1 LLAIVVTP
9 DRRRGAWTAPSR
21 GRSLVFYA
29 SPATAASTRSSTRRP
44 LDACSHTIERDGGE
58 AVGTYKTVKIERE
71 GGIAWVI
78 LNRPQ
83 KRNAMNPT
91 MHYEML
97 EVWDELQFDDDAK
110 IIVLTGEGES
120 WCAGQDLKESFL
132 ETANDPLELHR
143 SSWAA
148 SEWRWRRLYYFPKPT
163 IAMVNGYCFGG
174 GFTQL
179 IACDFAIAAEEA
191 TFGLSEVNWGSFP
204 AGLVSRVLAET
215 LTNRE
220 ALYYI
225 MTGDTFGGARAAEI
239 GLVNAAVPL
248 ERLREETVK
257 LAEKLLAKNP
267 HTLRMC
273 KEVYKHVKEMDYKDA
288 EDYMWAKLDT
298 LNLLDP
304 GGRQRGIKQ
313 FVETKSYQPAFSS
326 YDHDS

>member
-1 LLAIVVTP
+1 V
-9 DRRRGAWTAPSR
+9 
-21 GRSLVFYA
+21 
-29 SPATAASTRSSTRRP
+29 STY
-44 LDACSHTIERDGGE
+44 E
-58 AVGTYKTVKIERE
+58 TVKIERE

-97 EVWDELQFDDDAK
+97 EVLEELQFDPETK
-110 IIVLTGEGES
+110 ILILTGEGDS

-132 ETANDPLELHR
+132 ETANNPLEQHR

-179 IACDFAIAAEEA
+179 IACDFAFAAHDA

-204 AGLVSRVLAET
+204 AGLVSRVLVESM
-215 LTNRE
+215 TNRD

-225 MTGDTFGGARAAEI
+225 MTGDTFDGRRAAEL
-239 GLVNAAVPL
+239 GLVNAAFPL
-248 ERLREETVK
+248 DRLREETVK
-257 LAEKLLAKNP
+257 FAAKLATKNP

-273 KEVYKHVKEMDYKDA
+273 KEVFKHVKEMSYGDA

-298 LNLLDP
+298 LNRLDP
-304 GGRQRGIKQ
+304 GGRQIGIKQ
-313 FVETKSYQPAFSS
+313 FVESKSYQPAYSS
-326 YDHDS
+326 YDHEQ

>member
-1 LLAIVVTP
+1 V
-9 DRRRGAWTAPSR
+9 R
-21 GRSLVFYA
+21 
-29 SPATAASTRSSTRRP
+29 
-44 LDACSHTIERDGGE
+44 
-58 AVGTYKTVKIERE
+58 TYETVKIERE
-71 GGIAWVI
+71 AGIAWVI
-78 LNRPQ
+78 LNRPE

-97 EVWDELQFDDDAK
+97 DVWEELQFDEETK
-110 IIVLTGEGES
+110 IVVLTGEGDS

-132 ETANDPLELHR
+132 ETANDPLAHHR

-179 IACDFAIAAEEA
+179 IACDFALAAEDA

-204 AGLVSRVLAET
+204 AGLVSRVLVESM
-215 LTNRE
+215 TNRE

-225 MTGDTFGGARAAEI
+225 MTGDTFDGHRAAQL
-239 GLVNAAVPL
+239 GLVNATHPR
-248 ERLREETVK
+248 ERLREETIK
-257 LAEKLLAKNP
+257 LAEKLASKNP

-273 KEVYKHVKEMDYKDA
+273 KEVFKHAKEMSFTDA

-298 LNLLDP
+298 LNRLDP
-304 GGRQRGIKQ
+304 DGRKHGIKQ
-313 FVETKSYQPAFSS
+313 FVETKSYRPAYTS
-326 YDHDS
+326 YDHEQ